1 MIIFTASCR
10 KDAGYVNFPE
20 FKQKIVVEAY
30 ISPDQDSNFIYI
42 SSTQNR
48 FGELTGA
55 APSLGNLN
63 LYLSDGTNEI
73 MLDTVRKEPYHFD
86 AYKYYLKNIPVQEG
100 KTYHLKVES
109 NKGLTAEANCT
120 VPIKKD
126 FKLEVDTSS
135 IVFMSEFGFKQSITY
150 ANFSIT
156 DIPGESNYYRLL
168 YIYQQYSSLV
178 KYSQNSI
185 KKQLQGEVPVTN
197 VYQPGIGDKVFSDLG
212 MDGKKILL
220 RSIELPPVDLIIDP
234 HPYSKVDSIILRVYL
249 LNTDKPYYDFHHSLI
264 YWSMGD
270 NPFTE
275 ASFTYSNIKGGVGIF
290 AAYTVDSLIFR
301 LK

>member
-1 MIIFTASCR
+1 MRLQSILKYIFFLLIIFTTSCR
-10 KDAGYVNFPE
+10 KDASYVSIPE

-30 ISPDQDSNFIYI
+30 LSPDQDSNFIYI

-73 MLDTVRKEPYHFD
+73 NLDTVRKEPYHFN
-86 AYKYYLKNIPVQEG
+86 AYKYYIKNIPVTEG
-100 KTYHLKVES
+100 KTYHLKVTS
-109 NKGLTAEANCT
+109 DKGLTAEANCT

-135 IVFMSEFGFKQSITY
+135 TVFMSEFGFKQSITY

-168 YIYQQYSSLV
+168 YIYQQYTFNRVLSICPLEWNHNPHIKVSS
-178 KYSQNSI
+178 
-185 KKQLQGEVPVTN
+185 
-197 VYQPGIGDKVFSDLG
+197 F
-212 MDGKKILL
+212 
-220 RSIELPPVDLIIDP
+220 
-234 HPYSKVDSIILRVYL
+234 
-249 LNTDKPYYDFHHSLI
+249 
-264 YWSMGD
+264 
-270 NPFTE
+270 
-275 ASFTYSNIKGGVGIF
+275 
-290 AAYTVDSLIFR
+290 
-301 LK
+301 